1 MPMPA
6 PAGSGWPRQGEHAAR
21 CRQREEYAARR
32 ALFLQTYRLSAP
44 GEDDDEEA
52 AAATGLRGRA
62 ARLLREARV
71 AGRAA
76 AARAACRAWVAG
88 RASAAGAAS
97 RARSWLGAGLGSAW
111 RGWTRRPL
119 LRARAH
125 GHGHLHHRSSLLGCF
140 GGRYRYLQGFA

>member
-6 PAGSGWPRQGEHAAR
+6 PVGTGCPRQGEHAAR

-76 AARAACRAWVAG
+76 AARAASRAWAAG

-97 RARSWLGAGLGSAW
+97 RARCWVGAGLGRAW
-111 RGWTRRPL
+111 RGWARRPL
-119 LRARAH
+119 PRAH
-125 GHGHLHHRSSLLGCF
+125 GHGGVHHRSSLVGCF
-140 GGRYRYLQGFA
+140 GGRYRHLQGFA